1 VKRRVALAALLSLAG
16 TGWGSVARGQGR
28 ASYRVGF
35 LFPRDDAMR
44 EVFVAAMKEHGW
56 LEQRDFVIVQSPY
69 PTGQAYLERAAKELV
84 SQRPHVLVTLGTNR
98 ALAAHRATGT
108 IPIVMWTSG
117 YPVEAGVAESLARPG
132 RNVTGNSIY
141 AGEAMWGKMVQLLC
155 EAQPAAKKIGVLWGY
170 AGAAF
175 SREEVEPALRELRAA
190 ARTLGRELQIIE
202 YVGPDNA
209 FKAAARLCDEG
220 AHALAIAGRA
230 SMGKHRDRVMGLM
243 IDKRIPTIVDTQWP
257 VTDDPYPLMAYGG
270 RFDVLMRQAASYV
283 DRILRGA
290 KPGELPIQLP
300 AKFELVVSL
309 RTASLIG
316 LALPAAFRLRADRV
330 IE

>member
-1 VKRRVALAALLSLAG
+1 MPFRI
-16 TGWGSVARGQGR
+16 
-28 ASYRVGF
+28 GF

-44 EVFVAAMKEHGW
+44 DVFVAAMKEHGW
-56 LEQRDFVIVQSPY
+56 LEQRDFVIIQSPHAAG
-69 PTGQAYLERAAKELV
+69 PAHVEQAKQLV
-84 SQRPHVLVTLGTNR
+84 SQRPAVIVTLGTSR
-98 ALAAHRATGT
+98 ALAAHRATRT

-132 RNVTGNSIY
+132 KNVTGNSIY

-190 ARTLGRELQIIE
+190 ASTLGRELQIIE

-209 FKAAARLCDEG
+209 YKAAARLCDEG

-243 IDKRIPTIVDTQWP
+243 IEKRIPTIVDTQWP
-257 VTDDPYPLMAYGG
+257 LTDDPYPLMAYGG

-300 AKFELVVSL
+300 AKFELVMSL
-309 RTASLIG
+309 RTANAIG